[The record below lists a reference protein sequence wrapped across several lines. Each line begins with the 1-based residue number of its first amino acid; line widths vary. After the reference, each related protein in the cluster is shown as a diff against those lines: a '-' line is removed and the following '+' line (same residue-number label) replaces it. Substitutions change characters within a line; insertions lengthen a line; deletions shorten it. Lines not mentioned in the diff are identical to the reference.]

1 MNPGT
6 LVGSLIFAAV
16 LVVVIAVVIQ
26 LMMRGWR
33 RRAAQQQ
40 ELIGDLP
47 DVSDEV
53 GEATTT
59 TRGLYCGCTM
69 APEWNE
75 RITAG
80 DLGYRSKAV
89 LTRYPEGILLERIRA
104 KPIWIPEESITVIRM
119 ERGIA
124 GKVVARIG
132 ILAIRWRLP
141 SGVEIDTGFRANHRD
156 EYPAWLQSR
165 QEGTGGSRVNRAG
178 DDAERRSDVGARP
191 HKWEVP
197 PPACGGEERRS

>member
-1 MNPGT
+1 MNSGT

-16 LVVVIAVVIQ
+16 LVVVIAVLIQ
-26 LMMRGWR
+26 LMMRGWQR
-33 RRAAQQQ
+33 RSQRQT

-47 DVSDEV
+47 DVPVDV
-53 GEATTT
+53 GTATIT

-69 APEWNE
+69 APVWDE

-89 LTRYPEGILLERIRA
+89 LTRYPQGILLERIRA
-104 KPIWIPEESITVIRM
+104 LPIWIPRESITAVRM

-141 SGVEIDTGFRANHRD
+141 SGVEIDTGFRAKNRR
-156 EYPAWLQSR
+156 EYDAWLGGRPGSR
-165 QEGTGGSRVNRAG
+165 QEGA
-178 DDAERRSDVGARP
+178 A
-191 HKWEVP
+191 
-197 PPACGGEERRS
+197 

>member
-1 MNPGT
+1 MNSGT

-33 RRAAQQQ
+33 RRAEQQQ
-40 ELIGDLP
+40 ELIGNLP
-47 DVSDEV
+47 DMPDEV
-53 GEATTT
+53 GSASTT

-69 APEWNE
+69 SPAWNE
-75 RITAG
+75 RVTAG

-104 KPIWIPEESITVIRM
+104 NPIWIPQESITAIRM

-132 ILAIRWRLP
+132 VLAIRWRLP
-141 SGVEIDTGFRANHRD
+141 SGVEIDTGFRANNRG
-156 EYPAWLQSR
+156 EYPGWLQSQ
-165 QEGTGGSRVNRAG
+165 QEGA
-178 DDAERRSDVGARP
+178 A
-191 HKWEVP
+191 
-197 PPACGGEERRS
+197 

>member
-1 MNPGT
+1 MNSGT

-26 LMMRGWR
+26 LMMRSWQR
-33 RRAAQQQ
+33 RSRRQQ
-40 ELIGDLP
+40 EVIGDLP
-47 DVSDEV
+47 DMPGEVST
-53 GEATTT
+53 ATLT

-69 APEWNE
+69 APAWNE

-89 LTRYPEGILLERIRA
+89 LTRYPEGIVLERVRA
-104 KPIWIPEESITVIRM
+104 NPIWIPRESIVAIRM
-119 ERGIA
+119 ERGLA

-141 SGVEIDTGFRANHRD
+141 SGGEIDTGFRANHRAD
-156 EYPAWLQSR
+156 YDDWLQER
-165 QEGTGGSRVNRAG
+165 QEGA
-178 DDAERRSDVGARP
+178 A
-191 HKWEVP
+191 
-197 PPACGGEERRS
+197 

>member
-1 MNPGT
+1 MNSGT

-40 ELIGDLP
+40 ELIGNLPDLP
-47 DVSDEV
+47 
-53 GEATTT
+53 GELGTATTT

-89 LTRYPEGILLERIRA
+89 LTQYPEGILLERIRA
-104 KPIWIPEESITVIRM
+104 NPIWIPRDSIAAIRM

-141 SGVEIDTGFRANHRD
+141 SDVEIDTGFRANHRE
-156 EYPAWLQSR
+156 EYANWLS
-165 QEGTGGSRVNRAG
+165 EA
-178 DDAERRSDVGARP
+178 A
-191 HKWEVP
+191 
-197 PPACGGEERRS
+197 

>member
-1 MNPGT
+1 
-6 LVGSLIFAAV
+6 V

-33 RRAAQQQ
+33 RRAHRQVG
-40 ELIGDLP
+40 LLGGLP
-47 DVSDEV
+47 AVPDQV
-53 GEATTT
+53 GTANIT

-69 APEWNE
+69 APAWNE

-80 DLGYRSKAV
+80 DLGYRSKAA

-104 KPIWIPEESITVIRM
+104 KPIWIPKDSIEAVRI

-141 SGVEIDTGFRANHRD
+141 SGVEIDIGFRANHRE
-156 EYPAWLQSR
+156 EYAPWLES
-165 QEGTGGSRVNRAG
+165 E
-178 DDAERRSDVGARP
+178 EKGA
-191 HKWEVP
+191 
-197 PPACGGEERRS
+197 A

>member
-1 MNPGT
+1 MNSGT

-33 RRAAQQQ
+33 RRAERQL

-47 DVSDEV
+47 DLPHELGTAS
-53 GEATTT
+53 TS

-69 APEWNE
+69 SPEWNE

-104 KPIWIPEESITVIRM
+104 TPIWIPQDSISAIRM
-119 ERGIA
+119 ESGTA

-132 ILAIRWRLP
+132 VLAIRWRLP
-141 SGVEIDTGFRANHRD
+141 VGVEIDTGFRADRRGEYANWLD
-156 EYPAWLQSR
+156 EK
-165 QEGTGGSRVNRAG
+165 
-178 DDAERRSDVGARP
+178 GA
-191 HKWEVP
+191 
-197 PPACGGEERRS
+197 AA

>member
-1 MNPGT
+1 MNSGT

-40 ELIGDLP
+40 ELIGNLPDLP
-47 DVSDEV
+47 
-53 GEATTT
+53 GELGTATTT

-89 LTRYPEGILLERIRA
+89 LTQYPEGILLERIRA
-104 KPIWIPEESITVIRM
+104 NPIWIPQDSIAAIRM
-119 ERGIA
+119 ERGMA
-124 GKVVARIG
+124 GKVVARVG

-141 SGVEIDTGFRANHRD
+141 SDVEIDTGFRANHRE
-156 EYPAWLQSR
+156 EYANWLS
-165 QEGTGGSRVNRAG
+165 EA
-178 DDAERRSDVGARP
+178 A
-191 HKWEVP
+191 
-197 PPACGGEERRS
+197 

>member
-1 MNPGT
+1 MNSGT

-40 ELIGDLP
+40 ELIGNLPDLP
-47 DVSDEV
+47 
-53 GEATTT
+53 GELGTATTT

-89 LTRYPEGILLERIRA
+89 LTQYPEGILLERIRA
-104 KPIWIPEESITVIRM
+104 NPIWIPQDSIAAIRM
-119 ERGIA
+119 ERGMA
-124 GKVVARIG
+124 GKVVARVG

-141 SGVEIDTGFRANHRD
+141 SDVEIDTGFRANHRE
-156 EYPAWLQSR
+156 EYANWLS
-165 QEGTGGSRVNRAG
+165 ETA
-178 DDAERRSDVGARP
+178 
-191 HKWEVP
+191 
-197 PPACGGEERRS
+197 

>member
-1 MNPGT
+1 MNSGT
-6 LVGSLIFAAV
+6 LVASLIFAAV
-16 LVVVIAVVIQ
+16 LVVVIAVIIQ

-33 RRAAQQQ
+33 RRAGRQQ

-47 DVSDEV
+47 DMPDEV
-53 GEATTT
+53 GAATTT

-104 KPIWIPEESITVIRM
+104 NPIWIPQESITAIRM

-141 SGVEIDTGFRANHRD
+141 SGVELDTGFRATHRG
-156 EYPAWLQSR
+156 EYAGWLESP
-165 QEGTGGSRVNRAG
+165 QEAT
-178 DDAERRSDVGARP
+178 
-191 HKWEVP
+191 
-197 PPACGGEERRS
+197 

>member
-1 MNPGT
+1 MNSGT

-16 LVVVIAVVIQ
+16 LVIVIAVLIQ

-33 RRAAQQQ
+33 RRSQRQT

-47 DVSDEV
+47 DVPVDV
-53 GEATTT
+53 GTATIT

-69 APEWNE
+69 APVWDE

-89 LTRYPEGILLERIRA
+89 LTRYAGGILLERIRA
-104 KPIWIPEESITVIRM
+104 LPIWIPRESITAIRM

-141 SGVEIDTGFRANHRD
+141 SGAEIDTGFRANDRR
-156 EYPAWLQSR
+156 EYDAWLEGRPGGR
-165 QEGTGGSRVNRAG
+165 QEGA
-178 DDAERRSDVGARP
+178 A
-191 HKWEVP
+191 
-197 PPACGGEERRS
+197 

>member
-1 MNPGT
+1 MNSAT

-16 LVVVIAVVIQ
+16 LVVVIAVLVQ
-26 LMMRGWR
+26 LMMRGWQ
-33 RRAAQQQ
+33 RRARRQE
-40 ELIGDLP
+40 ELIGGLP
-47 DVSDEV
+47 EVPDEV
-53 GEATTT
+53 GTAIAT

-69 APEWNE
+69 APAWNE

-89 LTRYPEGILLERIRA
+89 LTRYPAGILLERVRA
-104 KPIWIPEESITVIRM
+104 KPIWIPRESTTAIRM

-156 EYPAWLQSR
+156 EYAEWLQ
-165 QEGTGGSRVNRAG
+165 EA
-178 DDAERRSDVGARP
+178 A
-191 HKWEVP
+191 
-197 PPACGGEERRS
+197 

>member
-1 MNPGT
+1 MNSGT
-6 LVGSLIFAAV
+6 LVASLIFAAV
-16 LVVVIAVVIQ
+16 LVVVIAVIIQ
-26 LMMRGWR
+26 LMMRGWQ
-33 RRAAQQQ
+33 RRAGQQQ

-47 DVSDEV
+47 DMPDEV
-53 GEATTT
+53 GAATTT

-104 KPIWIPEESITVIRM
+104 NPIWIPQESITAIRM

-141 SGVEIDTGFRANHRD
+141 SGVELDTGFRATHRG
-156 EYPAWLQSR
+156 EYAGWLESP
-165 QEGTGGSRVNRAG
+165 QEAT
-178 DDAERRSDVGARP
+178 
-191 HKWEVP
+191 
-197 PPACGGEERRS
+197 

>member
-1 MNPGT
+1 MNSGT
-6 LVGSLIFAAV
+6 LLGSLIFAAV

-33 RRAAQQQ
+33 RRAQQQ
-40 ELIGDLP
+40 EELLGDLP
-47 DVSDEV
+47 DMPNQV
-53 GEATTT
+53 GPAAIT

-69 APEWNE
+69 APAWND

-104 KPIWIPEESITVIRM
+104 KPLWMPRESITAVRM

-156 EYPAWLQSR
+156 EYTPWLEDG
-165 QEGTGGSRVNRAG
+165 QEGA
-178 DDAERRSDVGARP
+178 A
-191 HKWEVP
+191 
-197 PPACGGEERRS
+197 